1 MKKTISQKVQ
11 EKEPGPDSVFQF
23 ISGMLRSPTMIRF
36 LHVDKSP
43 QKCCHFHAM
52 GIVTV
57 WGKINTRKTKGER
70 FSSTRH
76 TFGG

>member
-11 EKEPGPDSVFQF
+11 EKE
-23 ISGMLRSPTMIRF
+23 IRF
-36 LHVDKSP
+36 LHIDKSP